1 MEIKRHLLPYLIIAS
16 HLTIVAQT
24 TPSIH
29 DDEKSTNL
37 EEVVIN
43 HSGISRLKRQPYNAI
58 AIDTKSLKSS
68 SKSLSDAL
76 NKAPGVKLRENG
88 GIGSDMQILLDGY
101 SGRHVKIFIDGVPQE
116 GIGSSFGLNNL
127 PISFAERIEVYKGV
141 VPINFGTDA
150 IGGVI
155 NIVSNK
161 FRKPF
166 WVEASY
172 SVGSFNT
179 HRTNVN
185 LGQNFKSGIR
195 WELTAFQN
203 FSDNNYSIYAPVE
216 DFETGRIDRS
226 KLEKVKRFHDTF
238 HNEAAIAQIGIYEKS
253 WADKLN
259 FKASYSQNHKNIQTG
274 VRQDIVYG
282 DKARKSYSLITG
294 IEYIKRN
301 FIINK
306 LDLTSNI
313 NYNHNIT
320 TNIDTSEYRYNWY
333 GEKVK
338 SNTPGEQSLQHTK
351 SFNNNWNNTINLN
364 YRFAGIHVLTI
375 NNIINDYY
383 RHNTSLLAK
392 DEAKEFINKR
402 TLKNILGIQYR
413 VFPTEKY
420 NLVAFGKWYHQY
432 VSGPIAEDVNSTKFV
447 KHSHSSDSW
456 GYGMAATYFPVDRLQ
471 AKFSYEKAVRLPTL
485 EESFGDEDLEI
496 GNIAIKPE
504 SSHNIN
510 FNLHYTL
517 NHQKHTLSLEGAY
530 ILRFT
535 NDYIQRNIVDL
546 SGGKQAA
553 SYINYGKVFTK
564 GWNISARYNYS
575 NWLSLGGNFT
585 RSDVRDNMKTI
596 LGSSMPNISY
606 RERMPNLPYC
616 FADGD
621 ISITWHNCL
630 KRGSSLRFEY
640 ETMYLHNYTFYPNHL
655 GSNNSDYL
663 VPSQFSH
670 NIMLTYS
677 MKREK
682 YRLSFECRNLT
693 DEQLYDNFR
702 LQKPGRAF
710 YGKFLIII

>member
-1 MEIKRHLLPYLIIAS
+1 MEIRRHLLPYFIIVANLS
-16 HLTIVAQT
+16 VLAQT

-29 DDEKSTNL
+29 EDDKIINM

-43 HSGISRLKRQPYNAI
+43 HSGVNRVKRQPYNAI
-58 AIDTKSLKSS
+58 AIDTKALESS

-101 SGRHVKIFIDGVPQE
+101 SGKHVKIFIDGVPQE

-127 PISFAERIEVYKGV
+127 PISFAERIEIYKGV

-161 FRKPF
+161 YRKPF
-166 WVEASY
+166 WAEASY
-172 SVGSFNT
+172 SFGSFNT

-185 LGQNFKSGIR
+185 LGQNFNNGIR

-203 FSDNNYSIYAPVE
+203 YSDNDYSIYAPVE
-216 DFETGRIDRS
+216 DFETGRIDRN
-226 KLEKVKRFHDTF
+226 KLEKVKRFHDRF
-238 HNEAAIAQIGIYEKS
+238 HNEAVIAQIGVYEKE

-259 FKASYSQNHKNIQTG
+259 LKLSYSQNYKDIQTG

-282 DKARKSYSLITG
+282 EKARKSYSLISG
-294 IEYIKRN
+294 IEYQKRN

-306 LDLTSNI
+306 LDLSTNL
-313 NYNHNIT
+313 NYNHNTT
-320 TNIDTSEYRYNWY
+320 TNIDTSEYKYNWY
-333 GEKVK
+333 GEKIK
-338 SNTPGEQSLQHTK
+338 LNTPGEQSLQHSK
-351 SFNNNWNNTINLN
+351 AFNNNWNNTINLN
-364 YRFAGIHVLTI
+364 YRFARIHTLTL

-392 DEAKEFINKR
+392 EVAKDFINKR
-402 TLKNILGIQYR
+402 TLKNILGLQYR
-413 VFPTEKY
+413 VFPSEKY

-432 VSGPIAEDVNSTKFV
+432 VSGPIAEDANSTKFV
-447 KHSHSSDSW
+447 KHTHSSDSW
-456 GYGMAATYFPVDRLQ
+456 GYGMAATYFPLEGLQ
-471 AKFSYEKAVRLPTL
+471 AKLSYEKAVRLPTL
-485 EESFGDEDLEI
+485 EESFGDEDLEM

-510 FNLHYTL
+510 LNLHYNFTIL
-517 NHQKHTLSLEGAY
+517 KHSLTLEGAY

-553 SYINYGKVFTK
+553 SYINYGKVLTK

-575 NWLSLGGNFT
+575 NWLSIGGNFT
-585 RSDVRDNMKTI
+585 RSDVTDNMKTV

-606 RERMPNLPYC
+606 GERMPNLPYC

-621 ISITWHNCL
+621 ISLTWNNCL
-630 KRGSSLRFEY
+630 KRGNSLRFEY
-640 ETMYLHNYTFYPNHL
+640 ETMYLHSYSFYPNHL
-655 GSNNSDYL
+655 GSDNTDYL
-663 VPSQFSH
+663 IPSQFSH
-670 NIMLTYS
+670 NLMLTYS
-677 MKREK
+677 MQKGK
-682 YRLSFECRNLT
+682 YRLSLECKNLT
-693 DEQLYDNFR
+693 NEKLYDNFR

-710 YGKFLIII
+710 YGKILVRI

>member
-1 MEIKRHLLPYLIIAS
+1 MEIRRHLLPYFIIAANLS
-16 HLTIVAQT
+16 VLAQT

-29 DDEKSTNL
+29 EDDKIINM

-43 HSGISRLKRQPYNAI
+43 HSGVNRVKRQPYNAI
-58 AIDTKSLKSS
+58 AIDTKALESS

-101 SGRHVKIFIDGVPQE
+101 SGKHVKIFIDGVPQE

-127 PISFAERIEVYKGV
+127 PISFAERIEIYKGV

-161 FRKPF
+161 YRKPF
-166 WVEASY
+166 WAEASY
-172 SVGSFNT
+172 SFGSFNT

-185 LGQNFKSGIR
+185 LGQNFNNGIR

-203 FSDNNYSIYAPVE
+203 YSDNDYSIYAPVE
-216 DFETGRIDRS
+216 DFETGRIDRN
-226 KLEKVKRFHDTF
+226 KLEKVERFHDRF
-238 HNEAAIAQIGIYEKS
+238 HNEAVTAQIGVYEKE

-259 FKASYSQNHKNIQTG
+259 LKLSYSQNYKDIQTG

-282 DKARKSYSLITG
+282 EKARKSYSLISG
-294 IEYIKRN
+294 IEYQKRN

-306 LDLTSNI
+306 LDLSTNL
-313 NYNHNIT
+313 NYNHNTT
-320 TNIDTSEYRYNWY
+320 TNIDTSEYKYNWY
-333 GEKVK
+333 GEKIK
-338 SNTPGEQSLQHTK
+338 LNTPGEQSLQHSK
-351 SFNNNWNNTINLN
+351 AFNNNWNNTINLN
-364 YRFAGIHVLTI
+364 YRFARIHTLTL

-392 DEAKEFINKR
+392 EVEKDFINKR
-402 TLKNILGIQYR
+402 TLKNILGLQYR
-413 VFPTEKY
+413 VFPSEKY

-432 VSGPIAEDVNSTKFV
+432 VSGPIAEDANSTKFV
-447 KHSHSSDSW
+447 KHTHNSDSW
-456 GYGMAATYFPVDRLQ
+456 GYGMAATYFPLEGLQ
-471 AKFSYEKAVRLPTL
+471 AKLSYEKAVRLPTL
-485 EESFGDEDLEI
+485 EESFGDEDLEM

-510 FNLHYTL
+510 LNLHYNFTI
-517 NHQKHTLSLEGAY
+517 QKHSLSLEGAY

-553 SYINYGKVFTK
+553 SYINYGKVLTK

-575 NWLSLGGNFT
+575 NWLSIGGNFT
-585 RSDVRDNMKTI
+585 RSDVTDNMKTV

-606 RERMPNLPYC
+606 GERMPNLPYC

-621 ISITWHNCL
+621 ISLTWNNCL
-630 KRGSSLRFEY
+630 KRGNSLRFEY
-640 ETMYLHNYTFYPNHL
+640 ETMYLHSYSFYPNHL
-655 GSNNSDYL
+655 GSDNTDYL
-663 VPSQFSH
+663 IPSQFSH
-670 NIMLTYS
+670 NLMLTYS
-677 MKREK
+677 MQKGK
-682 YRLSFECRNLT
+682 YRLSLECKNLT
-693 DEQLYDNFR
+693 NEKLYDNFR

-710 YGKFLIII
+710 YGKILVRI

>member
-1 MEIKRHLLPYLIIAS
+1 MEIRRHLLPYFIIVANLS
-16 HLTIVAQT
+16 VLAQT

-29 DDEKSTNL
+29 EDDKIINM

-43 HSGISRLKRQPYNAI
+43 HSGVNRVKRQPYNAI
-58 AIDTKSLKSS
+58 AIDTKALESS

-101 SGRHVKIFIDGVPQE
+101 SGKHVKIFIDGVPQE

-127 PISFAERIEVYKGV
+127 PISFAERIEIYKGV

-161 FRKPF
+161 YRKPF
-166 WVEASY
+166 WAEASY
-172 SVGSFNT
+172 SFGSFNT

-185 LGQNFKSGIR
+185 LGQNFNNGIR

-203 FSDNNYSIYAPVE
+203 YSDNDYSIYAPVE
-216 DFETGRIDRS
+216 DFETGRIDRN
-226 KLEKVKRFHDTF
+226 KLEKVKRFHDRF
-238 HNEAAIAQIGIYEKS
+238 HNEAVIAQIGVYEKE

-259 FKASYSQNHKNIQTG
+259 LKLSYSQNYKDIQTG

-282 DKARKSYSLITG
+282 EKARKSYSLISG
-294 IEYIKRN
+294 IEYQKRN

-306 LDLTSNI
+306 LDLSTNL
-313 NYNHNIT
+313 NYNHNTT
-320 TNIDTSEYRYNWY
+320 TNTDTSEYKYNWY
-333 GEKVK
+333 GEKIK
-338 SNTPGEQSLQHTK
+338 LNTPGEQSLQHSK
-351 SFNNNWNNTINLN
+351 AFNNNWNNTINLN
-364 YRFAGIHVLTI
+364 YRFARIHTLTL

-392 DEAKEFINKR
+392 EVAKDFINKR
-402 TLKNILGIQYR
+402 TLKNIFGLQYR
-413 VFPTEKY
+413 VFPSEKY

-432 VSGPIAEDVNSTKFV
+432 VSGPIAEDANSTKFV
-447 KHSHSSDSW
+447 KHTHSSDSW
-456 GYGMAATYFPVDRLQ
+456 GYGMAATYFPLEGLQ
-471 AKFSYEKAVRLPTL
+471 AKLSYEKAVRLPTL
-485 EESFGDEDLEI
+485 EESFGDEDLEM

-510 FNLHYTL
+510 LNLHYNFTIL
-517 NHQKHTLSLEGAY
+517 KHSLTLEGAY

-553 SYINYGKVFTK
+553 SYINYGKVLTK

-575 NWLSLGGNFT
+575 NWLSIGGNFT
-585 RSDVRDNMKTI
+585 RSDVTDNMKTV

-606 RERMPNLPYC
+606 GERMPNLPYC

-621 ISITWHNCL
+621 ISLTWNNCL
-630 KRGSSLRFEY
+630 KRGNSLRFEY
-640 ETMYLHNYTFYPNHL
+640 ETMYLHSYSFYPNHL
-655 GSNNSDYL
+655 GSDNTDYL
-663 VPSQFSH
+663 IPSQFSH
-670 NIMLTYS
+670 NLMLTYS
-677 MKREK
+677 MQKGK
-682 YRLSFECRNLT
+682 YRLSLECKNLT
-693 DEQLYDNFR
+693 NEKLYDNFR

-710 YGKFLIII
+710 YGKILVRI

>member
-1 MEIKRHLLPYLIIAS
+1 MEIKRHLLPYFIIAANLS
-16 HLTIVAQT
+16 ILAQT

-29 DDEKSTNL
+29 EDDKIINM

-43 HSGISRLKRQPYNAI
+43 HSGVNRVKRQPYNAI
-58 AIDTKSLKSS
+58 AIDTKALESS

-101 SGRHVKIFIDGVPQE
+101 SGKHVKIFIDGVPQE

-127 PISFAERIEVYKGV
+127 PISFAERIEIYKGV

-161 FRKPF
+161 YRKPF
-166 WVEASY
+166 WAEASY
-172 SVGSFNT
+172 SFGSFNT

-185 LGQNFKSGIR
+185 LGQNFNNGIR

-203 FSDNNYSIYAPVE
+203 YSDNDYSIYAPVE
-216 DFETGRIDRS
+216 DFETGRIDRN
-226 KLEKVKRFHDTF
+226 KLEKVERFHDRF
-238 HNEAAIAQIGIYEKS
+238 HNEAVIAQIGVYEKE

-259 FKASYSQNHKNIQTG
+259 LKLSYSQNYKDIQTG

-282 DKARKSYSLITG
+282 EKARKSYSLISG
-294 IEYIKRN
+294 IEYQKRN

-306 LDLTSNI
+306 LDLNTNL
-313 NYNHNIT
+313 NYNHNTT
-320 TNIDTSEYRYNWY
+320 TNIDTSEYKYNWY
-333 GEKVK
+333 GEKIK
-338 SNTPGEQSLQHTK
+338 LNTPGEQSLQHSK
-351 SFNNNWNNTINLN
+351 AFNNNWNNTINLN
-364 YRFAGIHVLTI
+364 YRFARIHTLTL

-392 DEAKEFINKR
+392 EVEKDFINKR
-402 TLKNILGIQYR
+402 TLKNILGLQYR
-413 VFPTEKY
+413 VFPSEKY

-432 VSGPIAEDVNSTKFV
+432 VSGPIAEDANSTKFV
-447 KHSHSSDSW
+447 KHTHSSDSW
-456 GYGMAATYFPVDRLQ
+456 GYGMAATYFPLEGLQ
-471 AKFSYEKAVRLPTL
+471 AKLSYEKAVRLPTL
-485 EESFGDEDLEI
+485 EESFGDEDLEM

-510 FNLHYTL
+510 LNLHYNFTI
-517 NHQKHTLSLEGAY
+517 QKHSLSLEGAY

-553 SYINYGKVFTK
+553 SYINYGKVLTK

-575 NWLSLGGNFT
+575 NWLSIGGNFT
-585 RSDVRDNMKTI
+585 RSDVTDNMKTV
-596 LGSSMPNISY
+596 LGSSMLNISY
-606 RERMPNLPYC
+606 GERMPNLPYC

-621 ISITWHNCL
+621 ISLTWNNCL
-630 KRGSSLRFEY
+630 KRGNSLRFEY
-640 ETMYLHNYTFYPNHL
+640 ETMYLHSYSFYPNHL
-655 GSNNSDYL
+655 GSDNTDYL
-663 VPSQFSH
+663 IPSQFSH
-670 NIMLTYS
+670 NLMLTYS
-677 MKREK
+677 MQKGK
-682 YRLSFECRNLT
+682 YRLSLECKNLT
-693 DEQLYDNFR
+693 NEKLYDNFR

-710 YGKFLIII
+710 YGKILVRI